1 MLLLQ
6 ELWYNESRKTR
17 AKPAVAGDGMGKRV
31 LAFDFGASS
40 GRAMIGTVENGKLTA
55 TEIHRFS
62 NDPVKVGNTTYWD
75 VFRLWFEIREGIR
88 RALREGKIDAI
99 GIDTWGVDFAL
110 LDKNGELL
118 AAPVHYR
125 DERTVGMPE
134 EVEKTVTPSELY
146 RRTGTQRMRIN
157 TLYQLYYLAKY
168 RPELVAL
175 ADKMLFI
182 PDLFAFFL
190 TGETRAEKT
199 IASTSNFFD
208 PRTRDFDRELL
219 QKLGIPDR
227 LLPPPIEPGEVYGTL
242 SPALC
247 REFGCDPI
255 PVLAVCTHDTASAV
269 FAVPAQGD
277 FAYIS
282 CGTWSLF
289 GTELPAPLIGEKS
302 EAARYTN
309 EGGYAGSI
317 RFLRNIMGL
326 WLIQESRREWL
337 RRGENVSYA
346 DLEREALAAKPFAS
360 FIDCDAPEF
369 ETAGDL
375 PSRIRAFCRAT
386 GQTVPETRGEVMR
399 CIYDSLAMKYRRNLR
414 ALSDVTGKTYPV
426 LHMVGGGI
434 KDTLLCRLTADAT
447 GIPVVAGPAE
457 ATVMGNIAVQLIA
470 LGEIPDWKTARS
482 IIRDGAGA
490 VRYEPTDAAAWDEN
504 APRFDGILG
513 KSAL

>member
-1 MLLLQ
+1 MG
-6 ELWYNESRKTR
+6 TIAR
-17 AKPAVAGDGMGKRV
+17 ATPAGTGDDMGKRV

-40 GRAMIGTVENGKLTA
+40 GRAMIGTVENGRLVA

-75 VFRLWFEIREGIR
+75 VFRLWFEIKEGIR

-110 LDKNGELL
+110 LDANGELL

-134 EVEKTVTPSELY
+134 EVGRILPLSELY
-146 RRTGTQRMRIN
+146 RRTGTQEMRIN
-157 TLYQLYYLAKY
+157 TVYQLYYLAKY
-168 RPELVAL
+168 RPELVSL

-182 PDLFAFFL
+182 PDLFAYFL
-190 TGETRAEKT
+190 TGEKRAEAT

-208 PRTRDFDRELL
+208 PRSHGFDRELL
-219 QKLGIPDR
+219 AKLGIPDR
-227 LLPPPIEPGEVYGTL
+227 LLPPLIEPGEVYGTL

-247 REFGCDPI
+247 EEFGCEPI

-269 FAVPAQGD
+269 FAAPADGD

-289 GTELPAPLIGEKS
+289 GTELPAPLIDRKS
-302 EAARYTN
+302 EAAHYTN
-309 EGGYAGSI
+309 EGGYGGTI

-326 WLIQESRREWL
+326 WLIQESRRQWL
-337 RRGENVSYA
+337 REGENVSYA
-346 DLEREALAAKPFAS
+346 DLEREALAAKPFGC

-369 ETAGDL
+369 ETAGNL
-375 PSRIRAFCRAT
+375 PERVRAFCRAT
-386 GQTVPETRGEVMR
+386 GQTVPGTRGEMMR
-399 CIYDSLAMKYRRNLR
+399 CIYESLAMKYRRNLR
-414 ALSDVTGKTYPV
+414 ALSGVTGKTYPV

-434 KDTLLCRLTADAT
+434 KDTLLCRLTASAT
-447 GIPVVAGPAE
+447 GVPVIAGPAE
-457 ATVMGNIAVQLIA
+457 ATVTGNIAVQLIA
-470 LGEIPDWKTARS
+470 LGEIPDWKTARQ
-482 IIRDGAGA
+482 IVRDTADA
-490 VRYEPTDAAAWDEN
+490 VRYEPTDTAAWDEN
-504 APRFDGILG
+504 DGRFGAILG

>member
-1 MLLLQ
+1 
-6 ELWYNESRKTR
+6 
-17 AKPAVAGDGMGKRV
+17 MGKRV

-40 GRAMIGTVENGKLTA
+40 GRAMIGTVENGRLA
-55 TEIHRFS
+55 VTEIHRFA
-62 NDPVKVGNTTYWD
+62 NDPVKVGAVTYWD
-75 VFRLWFEIREGIR
+75 VFRLWFEIKEGIR
-88 RALREGKIDAI
+88 RALREGPLDAI

-110 LDKNGELL
+110 LDRNGELL
-118 AAPVHYR
+118 QAPVHYR

-134 EVEKTVTPSELY
+134 EVGKIVPLSEIY
-146 RRTGTQRMRIN
+146 RRTGTQHMRIN

-168 RPELVAL
+168 RPELIAQ

-182 PDLFAFFL
+182 PDLFAYFL
-190 TGETRAEKT
+190 TGKMRAEAT

-208 PRTRDFDRELL
+208 PKKHGFDRELL
-219 QKLGIPDR
+219 SKLGIPDR
-227 LLPPPIEPGEVYGTL
+227 LLPPLIEPGETYGVL
-242 SPALC
+242 SPALAA
-247 REFGCDPI
+247 EFGCNRI

-269 FAVPAQGD
+269 FAAPGEND

-289 GTELPAPLIGEKS
+289 GTELPAPKIDEKS

-326 WLIQESRREWL
+326 WLIQEARREWL
-337 RRGENVSYA
+337 REGETVSYA
-346 DLEREALAAKPFAS
+346 DLEREALSAPPFIS

-375 PSRIRAFCRAT
+375 PSRVRAFCRAT
-386 GQTVPETRGEVMR
+386 GQTVPQTRGEVMR
-399 CIYDSLAMKYRRNLR
+399 CIYQSLAMKYRQNLR
-414 ALSDVTGKTYPV
+414 ALSGVTGKEYPV

-434 KDTLLCRLTADAT
+434 KDTLLCRMSADAT
-447 GIPVVAGPAE
+447 GVPVIAGPAE

-470 LGEIPDWKTARS
+470 LGEIKDWKAARA
-482 IIRDGAGA
+482 IIKESADAK
-490 VRYEPTDAAAWDEN
+490 RYEPTDTAAWD
-504 APRFDGILG
+504 AHDAAFCAILG